1 MSISPLNITAA
12 GDSGAYAPIQPANR
26 PDPVVSTVA
35 PVADP
40 QFQNSSENSSDKD
53 VANAVDKLND
63 FARQNASDLDFSQ
76 DKETGKTIVRVVDT
90 ATDTVIRQIP
100 SEEAIAIAK
109 SIDKMQGVLINHKA

>member
-12 GDSGAYAPIQPANR
+12 GDAGAYAPIQPANR
-26 PDPVVSTVA
+26 PDPVVSTVVK
-35 PVADP
+35 VANP

>member
-12 GDSGAYAPIQPANR
+12 GDSGAYVTAQPANR

-35 PVADP
+35 SVADP
-40 QFQNSSENSSDKD
+40 QFQNVSENSSDKD
-53 VANAVDKLND
+53 VASAVDKLND

-76 DKETGKTIVRVVDT
+76 DKETGKTIVKVVDT

>member
-12 GDSGAYAPIQPANR
+12 GDSGSYAPVQTSNTK

-35 PVADP
+35 PAAT
-40 QFQNSSENSSDKD
+40 QQSQRSSEGD

-63 FARQNASDLDFSQ
+63 FASKNASDLNFSK
-76 DKETGKTIVRVVDT
+76 DEETGRTIVKVVDK

-100 SEEAIAIAK
+100 SEEAVAIAK
-109 SIDKMQGVLINHKA
+109 SIDKMQGLLINHKA

>member
-12 GDSGAYAPIQPANR
+12 GDSGAYVPAPPANR

-40 QFQNSSENSSDKD
+40 QFQNVSENSSDKD
-53 VANAVDKLND
+53 VASAVDKLND

-76 DKETGKTIVRVVDT
+76 DKETGKTIVKVVDT